1 MIDYNNIKIIVDT
14 REQQPWEFP
23 RHETA
28 SRKLDTGDYSIEGL
42 EHLLCIERKKSVS
55 EIATNVTEKRFK
67 DVVARMTT
75 YKYPF
80 ILLEFDVDD
89 VLQYPI
95 GSNVPKKMWDKLKIS
110 PSFILKHLTELQV
123 YFNIKVLFCGSA
135 SNAEKMAIAIMR
147 RVYELEG
154 QQPKTDI

>member
-14 REQQPWEFP
+14 REQQPWDFP
-23 RHETA
+23 RHEVA
-28 SRKLDTGDYSIEGL
+28 SRKLDTGDYSMEGF

-55 EIATNVTEKRFK
+55 EIANNITEKRFK
-67 DVVARMTT
+67 DVINRMTT

-80 ILLEFDVDD
+80 ILLEFDLED

-110 PSFILKHLTELQV
+110 PAFILKHLTELQV
-123 YFNIKVLFCGSA
+123 YFNIKLLFCGSA

-154 QQPKTDI
+154 QPEKNI

>member
-1 MIDYNNIKIIVDT
+1 M
-14 REQQPWEFP
+14 
-23 RHETA
+23 
-28 SRKLDTGDYSIEGL
+28 
-42 EHLLCIERKKSVS
+42 CIERKKSVS
-55 EIATNVTEKRFK
+55 EIATNITEKRFK
-67 DVVARMTT
+67 DVIARITT

-80 ILLEFDVDD
+80 ILLEFDMDD

-95 GSNVPKKMWDKLKIS
+95 GSNVPKKMWDKLKIT
-110 PSFILKHLTELQV
+110 PGFILKHLTELQV

-154 QQPKTDI
+154 QSKTDI